1 LPCQSVVGEFGSWAR
16 GRIQRLRLAL
26 DVFEGVYQLWVKGA
40 MMSNSAKVS
49 IVADSETR
57 YQVSFGALGILGGG
71 LKLEPI

>member
-1 LPCQSVVGEFGSWAR
+1 
-16 GRIQRLRLAL
+16 
-26 DVFEGVYQLWVKGA
+26 
-40 MMSNSAKVS
+40 MSNSAKVS